1 MNSSSPLR
9 RLFAVPV
16 LGLALV
22 LAHGAHAA
30 DTSFTPAPAPSV
42 QLDDF
47 ALGKKAVE
55 AKNWK
60 AASDSFARAAAKD
73 PRNADAFNMLGY
85 SLRWQNRYEEAF
97 AAYDKA
103 LALDPNHKGALSYSG
118 IGYLKA
124 GRRSDAE
131 ARLARLQALCA
142 TCVETAELSK
152 ALAAAP
158 VAAK

>member
-1 MNSSSPLR
+1 MNPSITLR
-9 RLFAVPV
+9 SLFAVPV
-16 LGLALV
+16 LGLALA
-22 LAHGAHAA
+22 LAHGVHAA
-30 DTSFTPAPAPSV
+30 DTSPVSVPSV
-42 QLDDF
+42 QPDDF
-47 ALGKKAVE
+47 AAGKKAVE
-55 AKNWK
+55 ARNWK

-85 SLRWQNRYEEAF
+85 SLRWQNRYDEAF

-131 ARLARLQALCA
+131 ARYARLQAVCA
-142 TCVETAELSK
+142 TCAETAELQK
-152 ALAAAP
+152 ALAASP
-158 VAAK
+158 VAGK